1 LNTEV
6 IKIDPIK
13 IDEEKLKKAA
23 QILKNGGVVAFP
35 TETVYGLGADALR
48 REASKKIYAAK
59 GRPSDNPLIVH
70 VSKEEEVYKL
80 CNNINDNTK
89 ALMKKFWPG
98 PLTIIL
104 QKKEILPVETTG
116 GLNTVGVRM
125 PNHSVA
131 LKLIELSGCPLAAP
145 SANTSGRPSPT
156 RAEHVIEDMLGKIDM
171 IIDAGVV
178 GIGIESTIVDMT
190 EDVPVILRPGAITK
204 EMLEEVLGEVLV
216 DSVVVA
222 KSKEDIENLDS
233 APKAPGM
240 KYRHYAPKAELT
252 MYEGEEEAV
261 VKKINEMVLEAVNK
275 GMKPGVICTEET
287 KNRYRDA
294 VVVPIGS
301 RSDES
306 SIAHNLYNVLRD
318 FDNMDIDIIF
328 SETFFKDGLS
338 VAIMN
343 RLIKAA
349 GYKVEKTL

>member
-1 LNTEV
+1 
-6 IKIDPIK
+6 
-13 IDEEKLKKAA
+13 
-23 QILKNGGVVAFP
+23 
-35 TETVYGLGADALR
+35 
-48 REASKKIYAAK
+48 
-59 GRPSDNPLIVH
+59 
-70 VSKEEEVYKL
+70 
-80 CNNINDNTK
+80 
-89 ALMKKFWPG
+89 MKKFWPG

-261 VKKINEMVLEAVNK
+261 VKKINEMVLEAVNN

-294 VVVPIGS
+294 EVEAMKV
-301 RSDES
+301 
-306 SIAHNLYNVLRD
+306 VLR
-318 FDNMDIDIIF
+318 IIY
-328 SETFFKDGLS
+328 
-338 VAIMN
+338 IMC
-343 RLIKAA
+343 
-349 GYKVEKTL
+349 